1 MLTLGVVLAAA
12 SAARLLGSRRPEA
25 RLTRSIVAAKS
36 AGVDEVLIA
45 SAEALRAEVIE
56 EGQWLSLVGDPA
68 EVSVGHALGTARLVG
83 MAESLN
89 KARRVAEMEVALA
102 AAEREAAA
110 LELEVAQ
117 AVAKR
122 QSAAERQ
129 ARSAEE
135 ARRARESTLAEVAA
149 AAAEKEAAAAVTEEE
164 AAAEEEEAEAEAL
177 TRDAPPREQTL
188 LAIDLGLK
196 SGAALYDGR
205 GALLR
210 YTSFQLQSAAELRAE
225 ATQMLRGSSSL
236 LEGEGRAVT
245 HLVIE
250 GGDIELRRQWQ
261 EAVEQEVAAR
271 SQQIAGDGGRLQQA
285 AAQKVATSSVVDAAE
300 AAEAAE
306 AAGEAAGGG
315 LGGVG
320 RGGDV
325 DELRVMVVG
334 LQP

>member
-1 MLTLGVVLAAA
+1 
-12 SAARLLGSRRPEA
+12 
-25 RLTRSIVAAKS
+25 
-36 AGVDEVLIA
+36 
-45 SAEALRAEVIE
+45 
-56 EGQWLSLVGDPA
+56 
-68 EVSVGHALGTARLVG
+68 
-83 MAESLN
+83 
-89 KARRVAEMEVALA
+89 
-102 AAEREAAA
+102 
-110 LELEVAQ
+110 
-117 AVAKR
+117 
-122 QSAAERQ
+122 
-129 ARSAEE
+129 
-135 ARRARESTLAEVAA
+135 
-149 AAAEKEAAAAVTEEE
+149 
-164 AAAEEEEAEAEAL
+164 
-177 TRDAPPREQTL
+177 
-188 LAIDLGLK
+188 
-196 SGAALYDGR
+196 
-205 GALLR
+205 
-210 YTSFQLQSAAELRAE
+210 
-225 ATQMLRGSSSL
+225 MLRGSSSL

-261 EAVEQEVAAR
+261 EAVAQEVAAR